1 MARRDGMRELISSDK
16 IESRILYIRGKK
28 AMLDKDLA
36 ELYIVPTKELL
47 QAVRRNEKRFPEDF
61 MFILTDREF
70 GNLRSQFVTS
80 SWGGRRYLPYVF
92 TQEGIAMLSSI
103 LKSGRA
109 IQANIQIMRAFVNL
123 RRAAVTYAG
132 LKRKIDDL
140 EKRYDSQFGIVF
152 EAIRQLMAPPPE
164 KPKPR
169 IGFHP

>member
-1 MARRDGMRELISSDK
+1 
-16 IESRILYIRGKK
+16 
-28 AMLDKDLA
+28 
-36 ELYIVPTKELL
+36 
-47 QAVRRNEKRFPEDF
+47 
-61 MFILTDREF
+61 
-70 GNLRSQFVTS
+70 VTS